1 MRTPLPRRAFLSAAC
16 ALLATPLQ
24 RLHAAEK
31 APPILIGQ
39 TVVES
44 GPLASL
50 SRQPLQGVRALIE
63 SVNAQGGV
71 HERKLEILRADDA
84 YDADK
89 AAANVRRFA
98 DKGAVAILMPIG
110 TTPSIGALK
119 AANEL
124 RIPLIGPYSGA
135 RPVARFSPYGF
146 SLRISFEDEYR
157 RLIEHMLPLGV
168 QRIAFV
174 HNDNPGARGAM
185 EASREILAQKGVPL
199 LGSAAI
205 RQDGSDATERATEIA
220 RLGADAV
227 LLCVTTEVASRFI
240 SGYKAAGGNSSFY
253 SFSFLNGSVPLRDIG
268 EGANGVVISQVV
280 PFPWNSA
287 LPVVRDYQQ
296 AMRAAGIDELSHASL
311 EGYIAAKVLVE
322 AIRRTPAK
330 QLQPESVKTT
340 LEGMNRLDLGGFTLR
355 FSKSLH
361 AGSDFSELNLLR
373 RDGRFVK

>member
-1 MRTPLPRRAFLSAAC
+1 MKTPLPRRRFLGAASL
-16 ALLATPLQ
+16 LLATPFRRLQ
-24 RLHAAEK
+24 AGDPH
-31 APPILIGQ
+31 PPILIGQ

-50 SRQPLQGVRALIE
+50 SRQPLQGIRALVE
-63 SVNAQGGV
+63 SVNAQGGI

-98 DKGAVAILMPIG
+98 DKGALAILMPIG
-110 TTPSIGALK
+110 TTPSVGALK

-124 RIPLIGPYSGA
+124 RIPLVGPYSGA

-168 QRIAFV
+168 NRIAFV

-185 EASREILAQKGVPL
+185 EASRDILAQKGVSL

-205 RQDGSDATERATEIA
+205 RQDGGDAAERAAEIA
-220 RLGADAV
+220 RLTPDAV
-227 LLCVTTEVASRFI
+227 LMCVTTEVASRFI
-240 SGYKAAGGNSSFY
+240 SSYKAAGGSSSFY

-280 PFPWNSA
+280 PFPWNTA
-287 LPVVRDYQQ
+287 LPIVRDYQQ
-296 AMRAAGIDELSHASL
+296 AMRSAGIDELSHASL
-311 EGYIAAKVLVE
+311 EGYIAARVLVE
-322 AIRRTPAK
+322 GLRRTPAK
-330 QLQPESVKTT
+330 QLQPDSLKAT
-340 LEGMNRLDLGGFTLR
+340 LESMNRVDLGGFTLR
-355 FSKSLH
+355 FSKTLH